1 MFILYDK
8 DMNKLDFPSGVKPL
22 DIFVS
27 SLQKERTTQTVEG
40 VHGLID
46 FGAEYRDREI
56 KLELLLISADT
67 QDYRL
72 QRDEVYALLDDVAY
86 VSEEYQAGK
95 RYSIRIDESYIPERF
110 DNNQTFATAEINCA
124 TVGLPFAESI
134 GTTQDIEKNGIDA
147 NDERWGVGQGI
158 ITEIDS
164 QRYTV
169 TTPSETEFIIYNAGN
184 LPIIPFHQYLKIT
197 FQNVIGSTEQ
207 LRLFNQST
215 QTYVH
220 ITEQVKNDDI
230 IVFDGPTVT
239 KNDQQYFRKTRR
251 TFIELKQGWN
261 RFVLYHCDSATI
273 EFDFRFYY
281 K

>member
-27 SLQKERTTQTVEG
+27 SLQKERTTQTIEG

-86 VSEEYQAGK
+86 VSEKYQAGK
-95 RYSIRIDESYIPERF
+95 RYSIRVDDSYIPERF
-110 DNNQTFATAEINCA
+110 DNNQTFATAEVNCT

-134 GTTQDIEKNGIDA
+134 GTTQDIENNGIDA
-147 NDERWGVGQGI
+147 NDERWGFGQGI

-169 TTPSETEFIIYNAGN
+169 TTSSETEFIIYNAGN

-197 FQNVIGSTEQ
+197 LQNVIGSTEQ

-220 ITEQVKNDDI
+220 ITEQVKNSDI
-230 IVFDGPTVT
+230 IVFDGPTVI
-239 KNDQQYFRKTRR
+239 KNDQQYFRNTRR